1 MARAKSV
8 YRCGECGADHARWAG
23 RCDSCGAWNTLS
35 EEPVAAAPAT
45 GRRARE
51 AAVAGAVVPAVRLA
65 QVTGSE
71 AHRWRTGLDEFDFV
85 LGGGLVPGAMVLV
98 GGEPGI
104 GKSTLLLQ
112 VAARLDAGGHRTL
125 YVSGEESPLQ
135 VKLRAERLAESA
147 DGVALVTETALER
160 ILATA
165 AAPQTGDAR
174 PLAALV
180 IDSIQTVH
188 TELLEGA
195 PGNVG
200 QVRECAARL
209 MRFAKEHNVA
219 VFVIGHVT
227 KGGGIA
233 GPKTLEHIVDTVLYF
248 EGEGSLDHRILR
260 ATKNR
265 FGSVDEIGVFRM
277 APTGLEP
284 VANPSALFMGDRQD
298 VASGSAVSALMEGTR
313 PVLVEV
319 QALAARAGFGT
330 PQRVANGIDG
340 RRLALLLAVLDKRGG
355 FSCAELDV
363 FCNLV
368 GGMRVQEP
376 AVDLAVAV
384 AIASS
389 VTDRALP
396 ARAVFLGELGLGGEI
411 RSVSQVERRLAE
423 AAKLGMTDAWLA
435 ERGVPHRVPAGI
447 RVHGVR
453 TLAEVL
459 ARTIGPRRAAGDAER
474 AGKAANAGGRSGART
489 STHRHTDAN
498 DDHFSDD
505 EHLADVR

>member
-1 MARAKSV
+1 MARSRSV
-8 YRCGECGADHARWAG
+8 YRCGDCGAEQARWAG
-23 RCDSCGAWNTLS
+23 RCDGCGAWNTLA
-35 EEPVAAAPAT
+35 EEPVAAKAT
-45 GRRARE
+45 TRRGRE
-51 AAVAGAVVPAVRLA
+51 AALSHAAASSVRLDA
-65 QVTGSE
+65 VTGSE
-71 AHRWRTGLDEFDFV
+71 ATRWRTGLDEFDFV
-85 LGGGLVPGAMVLV
+85 LGGGIVPGAMVLV

-112 VAARLDAGGHRTL
+112 VAARLEGAGHRTL

-135 VKLRAERLAESA
+135 VKLRADRLGETA
-147 DGVALVTETALER
+147 DGVSLVTETRLET

-165 AAPQTGDAR
+165 TASASASAADDR
-174 PLAALV
+174 PLAVLI

-188 TELLEGA
+188 TDALEGA

-209 MRFAKEHNVA
+209 MRFAKEQGVA

-277 APTGLEP
+277 AGAGLLP
-284 VANPSALFMGDRQD
+284 VTNPSALFLGDRHEIS
-298 VASGSAVSALMEGTR
+298 SGSAVCALMEGTR

-363 FCNLV
+363 FCNVV

-376 AVDLAVAV
+376 AVDLAIAA

-389 VTDRALP
+389 VTDRPLP
-396 ARAVFLGELGLGGEI
+396 PHAVFLGELGLGGEV
-411 RSVSQVERRLAE
+411 RAVTQVERRLAE
-423 AAKLGMTDAWLA
+423 ATKLGMTDAWLS
-435 ERGVPHRVPAGI
+435 ERAVPRRVPDGMT
-447 RVHGVR
+447 VHGVR
-453 TLAEVL
+453 TLGEVL
-459 ARTIGPRRAAGDAER
+459 SATIGPQAPKRSSAA
-474 AGKAANAGGRSGART
+474 
-489 STHRHTDAN
+489 
-498 DDHFSDD
+498 
-505 EHLADVR
+505 